1 MISIIKDLP
10 INCCRLGAES
20 CGLWNGRERDIVIE
34 TQFEHARALKGDRIA
49 DVVGRLQTRHNHRL
63 GATFTRP
70 VVDIHR
76 LIRATTSRKLDGC
89 VVTCVL
95 LEAAILA

>member
-1 MISIIKDLP
+1 
-10 INCCRLGAES
+10 
-20 CGLWNGRERDIVIE
+20 VIE

-63 GATFTRP
+63 GATFRRP

-76 LIRATTSRKLDGC
+76 LSHDLT
-89 VVTCVL
+89 
-95 LEAAILA
+95 EAGWLRGHLRPA